1 MFSWFRKRRQARED
15 IATEAAVLIQAHG
28 RAAWEQTF
36 SRMRNR
42 NLPEEER
49 TRASRVLRVIEKHF
63 GIDRQ
68 SDTAT
73 RYLDR

>member
-1 MFSWFRKRRQARED
+1 MFSCFRNRRKARED

-28 RAAWEQTF
+28 RAAWEQPF
-36 SRMRNR
+36 SRMRNW
-42 NLPEEER
+42 NLPQEER
-49 TRASRVLRVIEKHF
+49 TTASRVLRVIEKHF
-63 GIDRQ
+63 SIERQ

>member
-1 MFSWFRKRRQARED
+1 MFSWFRKRRQEKED
-15 IATEAAVLIQAHG
+15 IATDAAILIQSYG

-36 SRMRNR
+36 SRMRNQS
-42 NLPEEER
+42 LPEDER

-63 GIDRQ
+63 GIERQ

-73 RYLDR
+73 RYLDN

>member
-1 MFSWFRKRRQARED
+1 MFSWLRKRRMARED
-15 IATEAAVLIQAHG
+15 IATEVTILIQAYG

-49 TRASRVLRVIEKHF
+49 TRASRVLRVIEKHSS
-63 GIDRQ
+63 IELQ